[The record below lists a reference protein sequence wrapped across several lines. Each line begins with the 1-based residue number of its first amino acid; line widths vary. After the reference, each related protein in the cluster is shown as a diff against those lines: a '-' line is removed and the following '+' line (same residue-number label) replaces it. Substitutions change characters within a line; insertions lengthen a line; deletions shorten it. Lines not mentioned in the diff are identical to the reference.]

1 MSFLSLQVLGQ
12 CKGVISAV
20 VSVLCFHNVVPALG
34 WCGYSVTVGGC
45 LLYGRCKVH
54 SRMQASMSKH
64 LHKSSTY
71 NLQYFNSSVPTSAA
85 VTPRTPE
92 QEERERILTGDG
104 GRRTAPVFRIGAL
117 DETAATTQDLES
129 TGSGNGRAPRGL
141 MGSKPKAM
149 DAPGSMGG
157 DKYRNWALSYMNTAS
172 SLWRSV
178 QVRVQFTPP
187 TSLQLEVAADAAAYN
202 TRPLSAAVH

>member
-1 MSFLSLQVLGQ
+1 MLGQ

-71 NLQYFNSSVPTSAA
+71 NLQYFNSSVPTSSAN
-85 VTPRTPE
+85 TPRTPE
-92 QEERERILTGDG
+92 QEKEQILTGDG
-104 GRRTAPVFRIGAL
+104 GRRTAPVFRIGAFE
-117 DETAATTQDLES
+117 ETAATTQDLES
-129 TGSGNGRAPRGL
+129 TGSGNGHASRGL
-141 MGSKPKAM
+141 MGSMPKAM
-149 DAPGSMGG
+149 DAPGGIGG
-157 DKYRNWALSYMNTAS
+157 DKYRNWALSYMSSAS

-178 QVRVQFTPP
+178 QVRVQYTPP
-187 TSLQLEVAADAAAYN
+187 TSLQLEVATDVAAYN
-202 TRPLSAAVH
+202 KRPPSAAVH